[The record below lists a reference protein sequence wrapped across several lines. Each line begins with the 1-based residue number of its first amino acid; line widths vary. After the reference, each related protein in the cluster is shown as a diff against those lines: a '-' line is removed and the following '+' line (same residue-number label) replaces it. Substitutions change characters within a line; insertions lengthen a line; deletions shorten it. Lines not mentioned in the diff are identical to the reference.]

1 MDDLTKL
8 LFTFIT
14 AGAGAYLGSYLKKKG
29 ENLATHEDINK
40 LITQVTAVTQATKEI
55 EGKISHDFWEREKTW
70 EVKREALFEAMK
82 ELANVE
88 YGLSRLVLSFS
99 GQERS
104 IRIRAQG
111 FSKEDTEATEIWND
125 ALVNFK
131 RTRILALLV
140 GGQELKDA
148 FDDLEKF
155 TLTTIN
161 DLRSKDEINVS
172 WFPAFREHLDTL
184 IEVVRGQLHLAR
196 S

>member
-1 MDDLTKL
+1 VDDLTKL
-8 LFTFIT
+8 LFMFIT
-14 AGAGAYLGSYLKKKG
+14 AGAGAFLGSYLKKKG
-29 ENLATHEDINK
+29 ENFATHEDIDK
-40 LITQVTAVTQATKEI
+40 LVAQVTAVTQTTKEI

-99 GQERS
+99 GTERS
-104 IRIRAQG
+104 IRIKAQG
-111 FSKEDTEATEIWND
+111 FSKEDTEATEIWNE

-131 RTRILALLV
+131 KARILALLV

-155 TLTTIN
+155 TLTTIS

-172 WFPAFREHLDTL
+172 WFPAFRKHLDALTE
-184 IEVVRGQLHLAR
+184 IVKKELHLRR